1 MLYTYCLSGSLEWA
15 CEGIINIPHQCRRGN
30 WGPERLSEQPKETQL
45 IPVGLGLD
53 PSKLAAEPMSWTT
66 ALLVSLCFFFF
77 YRFIYFFFTEL
88 HLLAV
93 QGMLPVRG
101 SWGKSVLGFSLGW
114 FPWVWSRGLEQWL
127 CSCDTWASVLQGLR
141 DLLGPGIKSLSLAWE
156 GRFLTTRPAGKTYH
170 RIIMGYITIQI
181 KTV

>member
-66 ALLVSLCFFFF
+66 ALLVSLCCFFF
-77 YRFIYFFFTEL
+77 YRFFFSLLWTISKSLLNMWQYCFCFMFWFLTGRRVILEL
-88 HLLAV
+88 LSPTGDQTCVPCTGKWSLNHWTTRKVPLVSLWIRGPL
-93 QGMLPVRG
+93 QWPRCSG
-101 SWGKSVLGFSLGW
+101 SWH
-114 FPWVWSRGLEQWL
+114 
-127 CSCDTWASVLQGLR
+127 A
-141 DLLGPGIKSLSLAWE
+141 
-156 GRFLTTRPAGKTYH
+156 
-170 RIIMGYITIQI
+170 
-181 KTV
+181 